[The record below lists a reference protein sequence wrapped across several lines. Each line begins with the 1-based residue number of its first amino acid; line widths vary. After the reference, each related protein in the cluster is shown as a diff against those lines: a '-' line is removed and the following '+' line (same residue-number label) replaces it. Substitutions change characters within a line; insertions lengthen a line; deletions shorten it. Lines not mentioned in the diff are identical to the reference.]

1 MDDIR
6 LATNTR
12 DEAYARAICTGNEQ
26 DWLQFK
32 TERNAVVKIIRTKK
46 KEYYENM
53 IDDNK
58 NDPVLMWK
66 TLKEVIR
73 GEATGSKETNNVDF
87 EILENVEVCTLANK
101 FNRFYIQSIN
111 DIIESI
117 GKNNSK
123 STKTIYIIESRGII
137 ENFELVNLQ
146 KLEQIVMALPRKKG
160 TDEGI
165 SSDILKMSFRVI
177 KDKLLKVIN
186 VLLIK
191 GTCPERW
198 KTSTIIP
205 IPKIEKP
212 KKASEYRP
220 INILPIYEKVLELVV
235 KEQID
240 EYLYSNDIISE
251 HQSGFRKYHSCE
263 TAIQSV
269 IDDWKLIISE
279 GKMVGVIFLD
289 LKRAFET
296 VDRIRLLEKLDQY
309 GMRGMVLEW
318 FRTYLSNRTQQ
329 VKFNNQWSECIKTEY
344 GVPQGSVLGPLLFTI
359 YINDIVEYCPEE
371 CSIKMFADDTLVYV
385 SGEGSEELER
395 KMNRVFNIV
404 KEWMSVNKLRMNAS
418 KTKYMIVRSV
428 RKELRGNIMLK
439 CNDGIELERV
449 EKMKYLGV
457 IIDDKLQFKDHCDYM
472 LKKIGKKTSFL
483 NRIGNFVS
491 AYTRCIIYK
500 SIIAP
505 HFEYCATLLLGMG
518 ETQLNKL
525 QIAQNRAMRVIL
537 QCNRFTKVEHMLQAL
552 QFMSIRQRLCYNV
565 GVFIFK
571 IVNNMASV
579 ALSNKIEIIGRE
591 CDRQTR
597 QAGNIVI
604 TFRRTRSAQKSL
616 FYEGIKMYNSLPTEI
631 KQCEG
636 IILFKRALK
645 EYVVSNV

>member
-1 MDDIR
+1 
-6 LATNTR
+6 
-12 DEAYARAICTGNEQ
+12 
-26 DWLQFK
+26 
-32 TERNAVVKIIRTKK
+32 
-46 KEYYENM
+46 M

-73 GEATGSKETNNVDF
+73 GEATGSKEINNVDF
-87 EILENVEVCTLANK
+87 EILENVEECTLANK

-123 STKTIYIIESRGII
+123 STKTIYVIENRDII
-137 ENFELVNLQ
+137 ENFEPINLQ
-146 KLEQIVMALPRKKG
+146 KLEQVVMALPRKKG

-165 SSDILKMSFRVI
+165 SSDILKMSFHVV
-177 KDKLLKVIN
+177 KDELLKIIN
-186 VLLIK
+186 DSLIK

-220 INILPIYEKVLELVV
+220 INILPTYEKVLELVV

-240 EYLYSNDIISE
+240 KYLHSNDIISE

-296 VDRIRLLEKLDQY
+296 VDRIRLLEKLEQY

-359 YINDIVEYCPEE
+359 YINDIVEFCPEE
-371 CSIKMFADDTLVYV
+371 CSIKLFADDTLVYV

-395 KMNRVFNIV
+395 KMNMVFNIV
-404 KEWMSVNKLRMNAS
+404 EKWMSVNKLKMNAS

-428 RKELRGNIMLK
+428 RKEWRGNIMLR
-439 CNDGIELERV
+439 CSDGIVLECV
-449 EKMKYLGV
+449 DKMKYLGV

-491 AYTRCIIYK
+491 AYTRSIVYK

-505 HFEYCATLLLGMG
+505 HFEYCATLIINMG
-518 ETQLNKL
+518 ETQLGML
-525 QIAQNRAMRVIL
+525 QKAQNRAMRVIL
-537 QCNRFTKVEHMLQAL
+537 HCDRYTKIEHMLQAL
-552 QFMSIRQRLCYNV
+552 QFMNIKQRLYYNV
-565 GVFIFK
+565 CVFIYK
-571 IVNNMASV
+571 IMNNLLPV
-579 ALSNKIEIIGRE
+579 TLRNKFAIVGSENQRV
-591 CDRQTR
+591 TR
-597 QAGNIVI
+597 QAGNIVLEI
-604 TFRRTRSAQKSL
+604 RKTKSAQKSV
-616 FYEGIKMYNSLPTEI
+616 FYEGVKMYNSLPADI
-631 KQCEG
+631 RKCEG
-636 IILFKRALK
+636 LMTYKRELK
-645 EYVVSNV
+645 DYISNRM